1 MKFQVHL
8 TCVFC
13 PTFTTIYI
21 YSDGLVAAGADWLVV
36 GSESGVIL
44 VTTVG
49 SSPTLSQSVQSVEND
64 SESVKM
70 DLDMVDY
77 DDVLVVVVYQF

>member
-1 MKFQVHL
+1 M
-8 TCVFC
+8 
-13 PTFTTIYI
+13 
-21 YSDGLVAAGADWLVV
+21 
-36 GSESGVIL
+36 IL

-49 SSPTLSQSVQSVEND
+49 SSPTLSQSVQSVGND

-77 DDVLVVVVYQF
+77 DDVLVVVVY